1 MTSIAIVGASRDRK
15 KFGNKAV
22 RAYASKGYT
31 VYPVN
36 PNEKNIE
43 GLKAYPSLSSLPQKP
58 NIASLY
64 VPPQVGLK
72 VADEI
77 IKLGI
82 RDIRINPGAESHELV
97 QKLEMAKLQPKLIC
111 SLLAIG
117 IDPGT
122 L

>member
-64 VPPQVGLK
+64 MPPQVGLK

-77 IKLGI
+77 IELGI

-97 QKLEMAKLQPKLIC
+97 QKLERELKMDLRIEQ
-111 SLLAIG
+111 S
-117 IDPGT
+117 T
-122 L
+122 RFF